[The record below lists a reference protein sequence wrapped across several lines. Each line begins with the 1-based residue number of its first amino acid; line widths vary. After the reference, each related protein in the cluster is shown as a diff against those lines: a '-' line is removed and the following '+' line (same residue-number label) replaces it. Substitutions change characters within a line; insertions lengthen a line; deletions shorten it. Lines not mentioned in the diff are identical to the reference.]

1 MGVFRLSLVGLA
13 VAAALAVSV
22 LLVLRNLPPQDPQP
36 TAREEVAV
44 QAEPAPADV
53 PSPEETAS
61 IEEAIAAAF
70 ALPQQAVAPPVEP
83 FIAKPAGAQASPYEP
98 LVLPPSGL
106 SGGNIIARLPEPE
119 SSPRAKRDTVPVEA
133 PLNLSPAQQE
143 KVRYVLQSHNI
154 LQSEVK
160 DFPLRVGNAVPKEVD
175 LLPLPIELVSI
186 VPNYRNYSY
195 AFMQDRIVIVATNSR
210 EIGLILPF

>member
-1 MGVFRLSLVGLA
+1 VRVFRFSLVVLA
-13 VAAALAVSV
+13 VAAALAASA
-22 LLVLRNLPPQDPQP
+22 LLVWRNLPPQAPQSA
-36 TAREEVAV
+36 AREEV
-44 QAEPAPADV
+44 QAEAVPADV
-53 PSPEETAS
+53 PTPEDTAS

-70 ALPQQAVAPPVEP
+70 ALPQQATAPPVEP

-98 LVLPPSGL
+98 LILPPSGL
-106 SGGNIIARLPEPE
+106 SGGNIVARLPEPE
-119 SSPRAKRDTVPVEA
+119 TAPRAKRDTVSPDA

-154 LQSEVK
+154 LQSEVV
-160 DFPLRVGNAVPKEVD
+160 DFPLRVGTAIPKEVD
-175 LLPLPIELVSI
+175 LLPLPIELVSV